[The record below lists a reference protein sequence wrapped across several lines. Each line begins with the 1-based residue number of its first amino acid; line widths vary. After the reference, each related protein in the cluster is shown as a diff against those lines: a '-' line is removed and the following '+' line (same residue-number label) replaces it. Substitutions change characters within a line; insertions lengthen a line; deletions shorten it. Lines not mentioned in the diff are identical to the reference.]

1 MVEYPDS
8 CRRLFDQ
15 VLEKLFFSEPFTEA
29 NADAAKSGYANFL
42 QTIFFKKKRSSFQY
56 FQVDE
61 VGLDEFFNFFE
72 DAFRYSALIEI
83 FKFALI
89 LSHVQAAIE
98 RGFSA
103 NKNIRAN
110 NYNPNT
116 VS

>member
-1 MVEYPDS
+1 MLQKVGMLISFKP
-8 CRRLFDQ
+8 
-15 VLEKLFFSEPFTEA
+15 FF
-29 NADAAKSGYANFL
+29 L
-42 QTIFFKKKRSSFQY
+42 KKRSSFQY

-98 RGFSA
+98 LGFSA
-103 NKNIRAN
+103 NKNRAN

>member
-1 MVEYPDS
+1 M
-8 CRRLFDQ
+8 
-15 VLEKLFFSEPFTEA
+15 
-29 NADAAKSGYANFL
+29 
-42 QTIFFKKKRSSFQY
+42 
-56 FQVDE
+56 
-61 VGLDEFFNFFE
+61 DEFLNFFE

-98 RGFSA
+98 LGFSA